1 MIYVLYVA
9 YLGLAVQPQQVGPFK
24 GVIACEQAAA
34 QVKTVDNRV
43 RSTVCLSLNH
53 KPMHWN
59 GKEIPK

>member
-9 YLGLAVQPQQVGPFK
+9 YLGLAVAPQQVGPFK